1 MTPPRRSAW
10 LVEQAHPRRA
20 KDPWERGGRI
30 LTGARRDAVGIPLG
44 PGRLGLFR
52 PERGWRP
59 EHVLEVPRDALCV
72 APYPSLDRAAVL
84 TPGRLE
90 VVGPGRLA
98 PREWA
103 LPTQALDFDA
113 TGQGL
118 WASGED
124 SEGHRVHV
132 LEVDSLERVA
142 SAPVDGDSDGA
153 HELLPHPVEP
163 VMGVSV
169 SCGQDGTWLTFLRRE
184 GSRLV
189 RLGGLA
195 ALDDPFSAVGFVEGG
210 DAFVGI
216 SNTWVRL
223 WSYPD
228 CRLLA
233 EHVLPVD
240 RMTEFTGAVLGAS
253 VLVPVMDD
261 TGEGRWELY
270 QLEARTLRPEC
281 IWELP
286 LPGEDEAQIE
296 VLPGDYVLGEE
307 RLWKLTRG

>member
-1 MTPPRRSAW
+1 M
-10 LVEQAHPRRA
+10 EQELPRRA
-20 KDPWERGGRI
+20 GDAWERGGRI
-30 LTGARRDAVGIPLG
+30 LTGAHRDVVGIPLG

-52 PERGWRP
+52 PARGWHP
-59 EHVLEVPRDALCV
+59 EQVLEVPRDARGV

-84 TPGRLE
+84 RPGRLE
-90 VVGPGRLA
+90 QGLTT
-98 PREWA
+98 REWT

-113 TGQGL
+113 AGQGL
-118 WASGED
+118 WASGEEG

-132 LEVDSLERVA
+132 LEAGSLERVA
-142 SAPVDGDSDGA
+142 SAPVDGDTDGA

-184 GSRLV
+184 GSRVV

-195 ALDDPFSAVGFVEGG
+195 AVDDPFSAVGFVEGG

-216 SNTWVRL
+216 SNAWVRV
-223 WSYPD
+223 WRFPD

-233 EHVLPVD
+233 EYVLPVD
-240 RMTEFTGAVLGAS
+240 RMTEFTGAVTGAS

-286 LPGEDEAQIE
+286 LPGEDVALLE

-307 RLWKLTRG
+307 RLWNLTRE